1 MIGLLHREV
10 GVPSYVRLDDVVVA
24 REVDRPSG
32 RIYRMDDRNSM
43 IVVVCAD
50 DVARRVAEG
59 VTALGE
65 RVGRGVR
72 VFATPAEA
80 VV

>member
-1 MIGLLHREV
+1 VIGLLHREV
-10 GVPSYVRLDDVVVA
+10 AIPGYVRFDDVVVA

-32 RIYRMDDRNSM
+32 RVYRSDDRNSM

-50 DVARRVAEG
+50 DVAHRVIAG

-65 RVGRGVR
+65 RVGLGVR